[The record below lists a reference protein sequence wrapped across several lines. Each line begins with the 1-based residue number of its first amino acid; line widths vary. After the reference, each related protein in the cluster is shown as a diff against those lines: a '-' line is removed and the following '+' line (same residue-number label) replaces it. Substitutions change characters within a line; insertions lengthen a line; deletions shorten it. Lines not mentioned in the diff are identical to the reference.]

1 MALLGHDIFSP
12 KSFDRQVSFTVSDAC
27 SVAAPPLDQRRPVSS
42 VKKEALGE
50 HLAHSPKNLRNS
62 RVCVPEPL
70 YPRRPAREFRATPR
84 QAIFDRLGTH
94 LIFLSEQD
102 RSDARDFY
110 LLKASLGCP
119 SHRFDRTSANPPE

>member
-1 MALLGHDIFSP
+1 MIFLAQNRLTVRYLSLYPMHARLLPH
-12 KSFDRQVSFTVSDAC
+12 
-27 SVAAPPLDQRRPVSS
+27 PLDQRRPVSS

-119 SHRFDRTSANPPE
+119 SHRFDRTSPNPPE